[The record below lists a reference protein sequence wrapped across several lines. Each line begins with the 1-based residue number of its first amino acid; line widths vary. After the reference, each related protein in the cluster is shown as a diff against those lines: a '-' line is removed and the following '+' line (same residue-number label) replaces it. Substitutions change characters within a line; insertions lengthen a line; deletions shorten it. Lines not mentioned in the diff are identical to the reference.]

1 MLHFCDMQ
9 CTPILGIAIHQ
20 TTLMFAG
27 LKIFWDAYLKRKRQ
41 LGRDDCGPDG
51 AKEVQNSV
59 PSEHVS
65 TMKIEIDKINRNISD
80 FKAEIIEI
88 IRKGMEEDDK

>member
-1 MLHFCDMQ
+1 MFHFSDMQ

-20 TTLMFAG
+20 ITLMFAG
-27 LKIFWDAYLKRKRQ
+27 LKIFWNAYLKRKRQ
-41 LGRDDCGPDG
+41 LGRDDSGPDG
-51 AKEVQNSV
+51 VIEVQNSV
-59 PSEHVS
+59 PSEYVS

-88 IRKGMEEDDK
+88 MRKDMEKDNK